1 MSITGFSK
9 HTFSSDLSN
18 PDTKFKNN
26 TLHKETIVM
35 EEIDNNGNY
44 QALVKD
50 FDNNMKEP
58 IEYYVKKRSS
68 INDLLVDN
76 KINQMF
82 LGGVTVIGLFVL
94 YRLLQKSK

>member
-1 MSITGFSK
+1 
-9 HTFSSDLSN
+9 
-18 PDTKFKNN
+18 
-26 TLHKETIVM
+26 M